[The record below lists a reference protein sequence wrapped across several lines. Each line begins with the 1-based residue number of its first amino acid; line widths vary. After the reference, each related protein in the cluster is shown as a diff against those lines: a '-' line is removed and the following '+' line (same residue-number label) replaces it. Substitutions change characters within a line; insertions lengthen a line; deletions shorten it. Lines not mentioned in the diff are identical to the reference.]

1 MFKIVSPDSFASSM
15 ATSKNWR
22 LQQELI
28 SPDECVMKKLILIIE
43 TTVWRGS
50 SRATILVRK
59 TLKASPYSCGV
70 DRILSELLPLKKEH
84 HKSREP
90 LQGPHQK
97 EFKTFRFDKLF
108 ITLSKSRFYH
118 PNGNMSTSTNSRPMT
133 ARPVLLHEFI
143 LVSILGTKLYHI
155 HFNSNFMVGDPLLYS
170 VPVRENTRPTE
181 PTTTPLK
188 N

>member
-1 MFKIVSPDSFASSM
+1 
-15 ATSKNWR
+15 
-22 LQQELI
+22 
-28 SPDECVMKKLILIIE
+28 
-43 TTVWRGS
+43 
-50 SRATILVRK
+50 
-59 TLKASPYSCGV
+59 
-70 DRILSELLPLKKEH
+70 
-84 HKSREP
+84 
-90 LQGPHQK
+90 
-97 EFKTFRFDKLF
+97 
-108 ITLSKSRFYH
+108 
-118 PNGNMSTSTNSRPMT
+118 MT